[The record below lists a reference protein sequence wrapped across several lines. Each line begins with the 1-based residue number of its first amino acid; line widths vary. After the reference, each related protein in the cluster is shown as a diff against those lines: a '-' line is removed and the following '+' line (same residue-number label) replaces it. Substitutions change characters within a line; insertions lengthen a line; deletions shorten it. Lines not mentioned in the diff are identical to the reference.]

1 MPKELSQM
9 TRNKTNGHQ
18 KNRPLI
24 EKEIKIV
31 LKCKKDAQTHREHT
45 FYLSDWQI
53 SKSRRYSYV
62 GKSRG
67 TLSNL
72 VLVGI
77 GARDSANTGFH
88 AHPF

>member
-1 MPKELSQM
+1 M

-45 FYLSDWQI
+45 FYLSDC
-53 SKSRRYSYV
+53 RRYSYV